1 MPLPDRLF
9 RVFGEL
15 MFNIFKK
22 KKNIMEVKMR
32 KEQYQVPQVEFVF
45 RENGEFVTRTSAELF
60 DGKRVVLFS
69 LPGAFTPTCS
79 AYQLPGF
86 EEKYDD
92 FVGSGIDAIYC
103 ISVNDGFVMNA
114 WGQDQNINNVK
125 LIPDGNAYF
134 TRSMGMLVN
143 KSNLGFGSRSWR
155 YAMVVDN
162 GIIEKL
168 FVEAGQ
174 RDNANTD
181 PYEATTP
188 EVVLDYVKSTVRE
201 TATV

>member
-1 MPLPDRLF
+1 
-9 RVFGEL
+9 
-15 MFNIFKK
+15 
-22 KKNIMEVKMR
+22 MR
-32 KEQYQVPQVEFVF
+32 KEGYEIPNVEFVF
-45 RENGEFVTRTSAELF
+45 RESGEFVTRTSSELF
-60 DGKRVVLFS
+60 KGKRVVIFS
-69 LPGAFTPTCS
+69 LPGAFTPACS

-92 FVGSGIDAIYC
+92 CKNLGIDEIYC

-114 WGQDQNINNVK
+114 WAQDQNIQNVK

-143 KSNLGFGSRSWR
+143 KSNLGFGERSWR
-155 YAMVVDN
+155 YAAVVKD

-168 FVEAGQ
+168 FVEEGQ
-174 RDNANTD
+174 RDNADTD

-188 EVVLDYVKSTVRE
+188 DNVLSYVRSNVLE
-201 TATV
+201 LELV

>member
-1 MPLPDRLF
+1 MPLLDKSFP
-9 RVFGEL
+9 VFGEL

-32 KEQYQVPQVEFVF
+32 KEQYEVPQVQFVF
-45 RENGEFVTRTSAELF
+45 RENGEFVTRTTSELF

-86 EEKYDD
+86 EEKFDD
-92 FVGSGIDAIYC
+92 FIGSGIDDIYC

-114 WGQDQNINNVK
+114 WAQDQNIKNVK

-143 KSNLGFGSRSWR
+143 KSNLGFGDRSWR

-174 RDNANTD
+174 RDNADSD

-188 EVVLDYVKSTVRE
+188 ENVLDYVKSTVRE

>member
-1 MPLPDRLF
+1 
-9 RVFGEL
+9 
-15 MFNIFKK
+15 
-22 KKNIMEVKMR
+22 MEVNMR
-32 KEQYQVPQVEFVF
+32 REKYEVPQVEFVF
-45 RENGEFVTRTSAELF
+45 RENGEFVSRKTAELF
-60 DGKRVVLFS
+60 DGKRVILFS

-92 FVGSGIDAIYC
+92 FIGLGIDDIYC

-114 WGQDQNINNVK
+114 WAQDQNIEKVK

-143 KSNLGFGSRSWR
+143 KSNLGFGDRSWR

-162 GIIEKL
+162 GIISKL
-168 FVEAGQ
+168 FLEEGM
-174 RDNANTD
+174 RDNADSD
-181 PYEATTP
+181 PYEETTP
-188 EVVLDYVKSTVRE
+188 EKVLEYVSANVKVVAPV
-201 TATV
+201 

>member
-1 MPLPDRLF
+1 
-9 RVFGEL
+9 
-15 MFNIFKK
+15 
-22 KKNIMEVKMR
+22 MR
-32 KEQYQVPQVEFVF
+32 KEGYQVPQVEFVF
-45 RENGEFVTRTSAELF
+45 REAGEFITRTSSELF
-60 DGKRVVLFS
+60 DGKRVIVFS

-92 FVGSGIDAIYC
+92 FANLGIDDIYC

-114 WGQDQNINNVK
+114 WAQDQNIENVK

-143 KSNLGFGSRSWR
+143 KSNLGFGDRSWR

-168 FVEAGQ
+168 FIEDGI
-174 RDNANTD
+174 RDNADTD
-181 PYEATTP
+181 PYMESTP
-188 EVVLDYVKSTVRE
+188 DNVYSYIKSAILEEELV
-201 TATV
+201 

>member
-1 MPLPDRLF
+1 
-9 RVFGEL
+9 
-15 MFNIFKK
+15 
-22 KKNIMEVKMR
+22 MEVTMR
-32 KEQYQVPQVEFVF
+32 KEGYEIPNVEFVF
-45 RENGEFVTRTSAELF
+45 REGGEFVTRTAAELF
-60 DGKRVVLFS
+60 DGKKVVIFS

-92 FVGSGIDAIYC
+92 FKNLGIDEIYC

-114 WGQDQNINNVK
+114 WSQDQNIQNVK

-143 KSNLGFGSRSWR
+143 KSNLGFGERSWR
-155 YAMVVDN
+155 YAAVVKD

-174 RDNANTD
+174 RDNADSD
-181 PYEATTP
+181 PYEETTP
-188 EVVLDYVKSTVRE
+188 DNVLSYVRSTVLE
-201 TATV
+201 LELV

>member
-1 MPLPDRLF
+1 
-9 RVFGEL
+9 
-15 MFNIFKK
+15 
-22 KKNIMEVKMR
+22 MR
-32 KEQYQVPQVEFVF
+32 KEGYQVPQVEFVF
-45 RENGEFVTRTSAELF
+45 RENGEFVNRTTAELF
-60 DGKRVVLFS
+60 DGKRVILFS

-92 FVGSGIDAIYC
+92 FVDLGIDGIYC

-114 WGQDQNINNVK
+114 WAQDQNIEKVK

-143 KSNLGFGSRSWR
+143 KSNLGFGDRSWR

-162 GIIEKL
+162 GVIEKL
-168 FVEAGQ
+168 FVEDGQ
-174 RDNANTD
+174 RDNADTD

-188 EVVLDYVKSTVRE
+188 EAVFEYVKSSVRE
-201 TATV
+201 TAPV